1 MTVKMI
7 EGEEDGKERLFF
19 FHSPLRFAR
28 KETIPTLLCTLR
40 FGDPLQKKE
49 PFNGRVPFI
58 FANNRLGKPV

>member
-7 EGEEDGKERLFF
+7 EGGWERETFF
-19 FHSPLRFAR
+19 FFAR
-28 KETIPTLLCTLR
+28 KKTIPTLLCTLR